1 MVLKLFVAVTLVCVV
16 ASVTM
21 ADTVRVGFN
30 DDSFQ
35 LGYERPLV
43 RDDYGNIVGNLGF
56 IYNDDKSTKLGHV
69 GLDFVGNPGQYPGL
83 EFGIG
88 TRLVAGSTSRSTDFI
103 NLGIGA
109 RGAYVPPQLN
119 GIGFAASVYHAPQIF
134 SFRDSD
140 RLTQAD
146 VMVTYAIIPKVQL
159 SLGYYN
165 TRLKDDRDN
174 QNQTIDSGLRI
185 GFNGSF

>member
-1 MVLKLFVAVTLVCVV
+1 MVLKLCVAVTLVCVV

-21 ADTVRVGFN
+21 ADSVHVGFN

-43 RDDYGNIVGNLGF
+43 YDDYGNVVGSLGF
-56 IYNDDKSTKLGHV
+56 IYNDDKSTRLGRA
-69 GLDFVGNPGQYPGL
+69 GLDFVGNPGQYAGL
-83 EFGIG
+83 EFGVG
-88 TRLVAGSTSRSTDFI
+88 TRLISGSTSKNTDFI
-103 NLGIGA
+103 NLGVGV
-109 RGAYVPPQLN
+109 RGVYVPPQLN
-119 GIGFAASVYHAPQIF
+119 GIGFAASVYHSPQIF

-146 VMVTYAIIPKVQL
+146 VMATYAIIPKVQL

-174 QNQTIDSGLRI
+174 QNRTIDSGLRL